1 MSTQSAAHE
10 GAAGDRVLALEPKA
24 VLDQAGAEN
33 FPVASRILPRRD
45 REHLEAIYGF
55 ARLIDDIGD
64 ESPGDRLAELAW
76 AEAELDRAFAGGAVH
91 PIFKRAATTARAIG
105 TTRVPFLALI
115 AANRRDQT
123 VTRYLTIADLED
135 YCALSANPVGRLV
148 LAVFGADSAATRQAS
163 DAICTGLQLVEHLQD
178 VGEDY
183 AAGRIYLPTEDL
195 ERFGV
200 AEADLGAQ
208 SATPALRRLVAF
220 EVARSHGYF
229 HDGAPLV
236 GMLSGTSAIA
246 IAGFIGGGLAQLDA
260 IEAASFDV
268 LAAPVKASH
277 TAVARKAARTLVRRS
292 AA

>member
-1 MSTQSAAHE
+1 MSTKSAADT

-33 FPVASRILPRRD
+33 FPVASRLLPRRD

-55 ARLIDDIGD
+55 ARLVDDIGD
-64 ESPGDRLAELAW
+64 ESPGDRVAELAW
-76 AEAELDRAFAGGAVH
+76 AELELERAFAGGAVH
-91 PIFKRAATTARAIG
+91 PIFERAATTAHAIG
-105 TTRVPFLALI
+105 ASPAPFLALI
-115 AANRRDQT
+115 AANRRDQE
-123 VTRYLTIADLED
+123 VMRYPTISDLED

-148 LAVFGADSAATRQAS
+148 LAVFGADSPAARRAS

-200 AEADLGAQ
+200 TESDLGAAR
-208 SATPALRRLVAF
+208 STPALRRLVAF

-229 HDGAPLV
+229 RSGAPLV
-236 GMLSGTSAIA
+236 GLLSGFGAVA

-277 TAVARKAARTLVRRS
+277 AAVARKAARTLVRRS